1 MSVIRTDQWLLDSY
15 HNPIDICEKLKGY
28 FTKASASEIYEHL
41 KMHGMY
47 RPIRQGMEQVHALQK
62 NKVWEIVQ
70 KDDLALQKTWGGPD
84 IPIFIFPTDV
94 TNRKIQRDFNG
105 KSGLAFK
112 DKLFLFFTDQNTEK
126 EIRAVLTHEYNHVC
140 RLVKFQK
147 SEEQYV
153 LLDTII
159 LEGLAENAVRER
171 FGTDYMASWTS
182 YYTDE
187 ELEKMWT
194 LLLRPNKNTKKTDRK
209 HMELLYG
216 LRRPYPKMLGYC
228 VGYYLVKK
236 YMEEKKISSKEL
248 FTKPTHIIA
257 QIE

>member
-15 HNPIDICEKLKGY
+15 HNPIDICEMLRSY
-28 FTKASASEIYEHL
+28 FSKASAAKIYEYL

-47 RPIRQGMEQVHALQK
+47 RPLRQGREQVDALQK

-70 KDDLALQKTWGGPD
+70 KDYLTLQKSWGGPD

-105 KSGLAFK
+105 KSGVAFK
-112 DKLFLFFTDQNTEK
+112 DKLFLFFTEQNTEK
-126 EIRAVLTHEYNHVC
+126 EMSAVLTHEYNHVC
-140 RLVKFQK
+140 RLAKFRK
-147 SEEQYV
+147 SEDQYV

-171 FGTDYMASWTS
+171 LGTGYLANWTS

-194 LLLRPNKNTKKTDRK
+194 VLLRPNKNIKKTDRK
-209 HMELLYG
+209 HLELLYG
-216 LRRPYPKMLGYC
+216 LRRTYPNMLGYC

-236 YMEEKKISSKEL
+236 YMEENKLSSKEL
-248 FTKPTHIIA
+248 FPQPTHIIA
-257 QIE
+257 GIE